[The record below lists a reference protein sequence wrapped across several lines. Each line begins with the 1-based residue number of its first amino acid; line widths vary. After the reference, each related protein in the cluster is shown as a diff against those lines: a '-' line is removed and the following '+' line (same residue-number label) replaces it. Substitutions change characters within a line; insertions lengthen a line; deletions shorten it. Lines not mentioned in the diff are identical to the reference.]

1 MVRKWTVVF
10 LIFNLFCCVAAKGQQ
25 DNDLWQRDSI
35 TNGFFG
41 LNSELEDN
49 GVELGFSLTQIYQQN
64 LQGGLSTH
72 RRQGRHTGSYD
83 LELAVDFE
91 KLLGIK
97 GGRLYMLTEG
107 SWSRRDIDQTS
118 VGSIFGVNGDF
129 KGRRSMDVTEL
140 WYEQAALDGA
150 LLVRFGKMDLTGGF
164 LHHNCPVAFDCSM
177 YANDENTQFLNNALI
192 NNPTIPFPD
201 FGLGIAV
208 HYSQPESIWYVSGAA
223 ADAQAD
229 IRETGF
235 NTAFHDEDYFFYI
248 LETGVTPQFSSEQG
262 SLQGV
267 YRAGV
272 WFDCQEKTQF
282 SNNKNRHDD
291 RGLYL
296 SCGQMVYKENN
307 NPDDTQGLGLFGRYG
322 YADSNLNEI
331 TNFWSVGF
339 QYEGLIEGRNADV
352 LGFGF
357 AQGFLSNSKG
367 SNGGVG
373 YSDDYESVCEL
384 YYNTKVTPW
393 LEISPSL
400 QYVVNPGGAG
410 TAGDALILGARAFMV
425 F

>member
-1 MVRKWTVVF
+1 MVRKWMVVF

-41 LNSELEDN
+41 LNSELEDS

-140 WYEQAALDGA
+140 WYEQAFGDG
-150 LLVRFGKMDLTGGF
+150 LTVIFGKMDLTQW
-164 LHHNCPVAFDCSM
+164 FDTSA

-192 NNPTIPFPD
+192 NNPAIPFPD
-201 FGLGIAV
+201 YGMGIV
-208 HYSQPESIWYVSGAA
+208 VSVTPMENWTISGAV

-235 NTAFHDEDYFFYI
+235 NTAFHDEDFFFYI
-248 LETGVTPQFSSEQG
+248 FEVAKASEVDFGRGPLAG
-262 SLQGV
+262 S
-267 YRAGV
+267 YRAGL
-272 WFDCQEKTQF
+272 WIDCQEKQQF
-282 SNNKNRHDD
+282 SNGKNKRDD
-291 RGLYL
+291 TGAYL
-296 SCGQMVYKENN
+296 SCDQMVYKESND
-307 NPDDTQGLGLFGRYG
+307 PADTQGLGVFGRYG
-322 YADSNLNEI
+322 YADSNLNEV
-331 TNFWSVGF
+331 TNLWSLG
-339 QYEGLIEGRNADV
+339 ADV

-357 AQGFLSNSKG
+357 AQGFLSDSRG
-367 SNGGVG
+367 ANGGIG
-373 YSDDYESVCEL
+373 YSEDYESVYEL